1 MLLFHNPFVFRSVF
15 PPLKTKS
22 TFVVF
27 LLPVFNLPI
36 MLRLYGM
43 TGLMA
48 SSLIVFSGILGPLG
62 CVVSWDVGF
71 PPGIRPDIAFI
82 AFSPAFLKNS
92 IMSLDFRS
100 CVDAGRIKKK
110 EINY

>member
-1 MLLFHNPFVFRSVF
+1 
-15 PPLKTKS
+15 
-22 TFVVF
+22 
-27 LLPVFNLPI
+27 

-100 CVDAGRIKKK
+100 CVDAGRIKKN
-110 EINY
+110 EIKY